1 LGAFSQ
7 ARTEEEMD
15 AMGPW
20 TKTGRLPYLIAEIGG
35 NHEGNF
41 DYART
46 LCSQALESGADCI
59 KFQIYTGDGLVNGK
73 LSPDRAAH
81 FRKFELTPDQ
91 HLELAGMCRDAGR
104 DYSASVWDADIL
116 SWIDDSLAFY
126 KIGSGDLTAYPV
138 VMRFAER
145 GKPIVLST
153 GLSTLAEVKDAVAF
167 IRSVNPVYQNP
178 DWLTVLQCTSM
189 YPIGDA
195 DAHLSVMD
203 TFKRELGCTVGYSDH
218 TIGSEALRV
227 AAIMGA
233 RVMEFHF
240 TDSRE
245 GKTFRDHKVSLT
257 REEVQ
262 QLRSDLEAYDRL
274 MGASEKLPLDIEVSN
289 GHVTSFRRALYPA
302 RNLPAGSI
310 ISAEDLVCLRPNN
323 GIDPRGYG
331 QLIGKRTRVAIRH
344 LEVLDWGMFEDA

>member
-1 LGAFSQ
+1 
-7 ARTEEEMD
+7 M
-15 AMGPW
+15 
-20 TKTGRLPYLIAEIGG
+20 IAEIGG
-35 NHEGNF
+35 NHEGNI
-41 DYART
+41 DYAKT
-46 LCSQALESGADCI
+46 LCRYALESGADCV
-59 KFQIYTGDGLVNGK
+59 KFQIYTGEGLVNGK
-73 LSPDRAAH
+73 VSPDRAAH

-91 HLELAGMCRDAGR
+91 HLELARMCGDAGK
-104 DYSASVWDADIL
+104 DYAASVWDADML

-138 VMRFAER
+138 IRRFAER

-153 GLSTLAEVKDAVAF
+153 GLSTLDEVKDAVAF
-167 IRSVNPVYQNP
+167 IRSVNGIYESP

-189 YPIGDA
+189 YPIEDT

-203 TFKRELGCTVGYSDH
+203 TFRRELNCTVGYSDH
-218 TIGSEALRV
+218 TVGCDALRT

-262 QLRSDLEAYDRL
+262 QLRRDLEAYDRL
-274 MGASEKLPLDIEVSN
+274 MGASEKVPLDIEINN

-302 RNLPAGSI
+302 RDLPAGSI
-310 ISAEDLVCLRPNN
+310 VTAQDLVCLRPNN
-323 GIDPRGYG
+323 GIDPREHDK
-331 QLIGKRTRVAIRH
+331 LIGKRARVAIAR
-344 LEVLDWGMFEDA
+344 LDILDWGMFEDA